1 MELPVLN
8 EEVPCQANELG
19 PRLSA
24 DRMLPSGRSVVL
36 KVADGCEEL
45 EVRSPGGEVEVRIT
59 LTDNGAVV
67 SLRGGRLEMESA
79 DAVALKCRRFDV
91 ATAEGTT
98 LASAGD
104 VLIAGQGMRVK
115 TEGDIHINGGII
127 HLNC

>member
-8 EEVPCQANELG
+8 QEVAYHANE
-19 PRLSA
+19 PRLPA
-24 DRMLPSGRSVVL
+24 TRMLPSGRSVVL

-45 EVRSPGGEVEVRIT
+45 EVRSPGGDVEVRIS

-67 SLRGGRLEMESA
+67 TLRGGRLEMESP

-98 LASAGD
+98 LATAGNL
-104 VLIAGQGMRVK
+104 VMTGQDMCVK
-115 TEGDIHINGGII
+115 TDGDIHMNGAII